1 MSLLRRLIRT
11 GNLWCSFIPVALSP
25 ILGVPSSCTI
35 PSSCTMKKKTLWL
48 KTHFLVLMIFGVWQ
62 NTPRVVGFQLKCPNR
77 LHIFP
82 SFAAHGARWRTTTRA
97 GNVYMVL
104 LYIKKR
110 KSVEAIS
117 KSVDA
122 FQSCSSLKTENIFL
136 FWYVTWFCI
145 QNLGGPPCFE
155 CLL

>member
-1 MSLLRRLIRT
+1 MPQPFT
-11 GNLWCSFIPVALSP
+11 NIP
-25 ILGVPSSCTI
+25 
-35 PSSCTMKKKTLWL
+35 W
-48 KTHFLVLMIFGVWQ
+48 
-62 NTPRVVGFQLKCPNR
+62 
-77 LHIFP
+77 
-82 SFAAHGARWRTTTRA
+82 FAAHGARWRTTTRA

-136 FWYVTWFCI
+136 FWYVIWFCI
-145 QNLGGPPCFE
+145 QNLGGPPCFGGFA
-155 CLL
+155 CLLSSSTDFGNFVLPLTFTSVLSHSVFFSQRHELGTVTNSELVELPIIQLKTCNTASQDPSGYLLN